1 MKNLSTK
8 WQKLIVWLTGYLNV
22 IAFFIAGG
30 YTYLNTEDED
40 VKDSAKNV
48 LLLLAGFAGIE
59 LVRSLI
65 YNTMSVF
72 GADYS
77 SLSVVSTIGTAIA
90 VIKTIAFAVLFA
102 LDMNGIKL
110 RSVTPAT
117 KPAEKS
123 DSETEN

>member
-77 SLSVVSTIGTAIA
+77 ALSVVSTIGTAIA